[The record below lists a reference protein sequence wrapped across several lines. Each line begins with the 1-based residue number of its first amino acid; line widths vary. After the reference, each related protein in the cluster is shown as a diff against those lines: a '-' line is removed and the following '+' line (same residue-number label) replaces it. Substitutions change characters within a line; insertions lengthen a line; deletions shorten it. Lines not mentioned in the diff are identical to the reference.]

1 MNDSGPILILS
12 DSGLP
17 DLEGH
22 LHSTGQGFEKRTLAE
37 SRAPSGL
44 DTQFKAVVL
53 APSKGADVSLLID
66 SCKDLWPRAGILILD
81 DCSGRF
87 PDRESVACLPG
98 STAPEDILKAVNE
111 HRSPLNQS
119 SRPGRRYH
127 FGTIVGQSRSIDKV
141 FQLIDR
147 VARTDS
153 TVLITG
159 ESGTGKELIAQ
170 AIHYESTRREK
181 LLVPV
186 NCGAIPEELLESEL
200 FGHEKGAFTSAIRTR
215 IGRFEMA
222 EGGTVFLDEIGEMSP
237 QLQVK
242 LLRIL
247 QEHQFERV
255 GGTRTINVDIRV
267 VAATNKNLKEAVENS
282 KFRED
287 LYYRLDVIPI
297 QAPPLRERAEDIS
310 LLVGYFLEKFNRS
323 QPERIEGLDDE
334 AMAALRSYNWP
345 GNVRELENLIERM
358 VILCD
363 GPIITL
369 NDLPERFGGEITG
382 SVKGI
387 SSLPDQGFSLNNYLA
402 RVEDELIRQALDKAA
417 GVKKKAADLLG
428 INRTTLV
435 EKMKKKGMM

>member
-1 MNDSGPILILS
+1 MNDAGPILLLT

-17 DLEGH
+17 ALEDH
-22 LHSTGQGFEKRTLAE
+22 LKKSGLGFETASL
-37 SRAPSGL
+37 SRSATNP
-44 DTQFKAVVL
+44 DTQFKAIVL
-53 APSKGADVSLLID
+53 DSSKGADVSSLID
-66 SCKDLWPRAGILILD
+66 LYRNLWPAAGILVLD
-81 DCSGRF
+81 GSSNRF
-87 PDRESVACLPG
+87 RDIEAVNCLDG
-98 STAPEDILKAVNE
+98 STTPEEITQAIMGLTSAPA
-111 HRSPLNQS
+111 PAPP
-119 SRPGRRYH
+119 PGRTYP
-127 FGTIVGQSRSIDKV
+127 FGTIVGQSRNIDKV
-141 FQLIDR
+141 FRLVDK
-147 VARTDS
+147 VAKTDS
-153 TVLITG
+153 TILITG

-181 LLVPV
+181 PLVPV
-186 NCGAIPEELLESEL
+186 NCGAIPDELLESEL

-222 EGGTVFLDEIGEMSP
+222 EGGTVFLDEIGELRP

-255 GGTRTINVDIRV
+255 GGTRTISVDIRV
-267 VAATNKNLKEAVENS
+267 VAATNKDLKKAVDEK

-297 QAPPLRERAEDIS
+297 QAPALRERSEDIR
-310 LLVGYFLEKFNRS
+310 LLAKFFLDKFNRNS
-323 QPERIEGLDDE
+323 PERIDGIDDA
-334 AMAALRSYNWP
+334 AMSALLSYQWP

-363 GPIITL
+363 GPIITKA
-369 NDLPERFGGEITG
+369 DLPERFGGDISGPINGITT
-382 SVKGI
+382 
-387 SSLPDQGFSLNNYLA
+387 LPDQGFSLNNYLA
-402 RVEDELIRQALDKAA
+402 QVENELIRQALDKAK

>member
-1 MNDSGPILILS
+1 MTGADPILILS
-12 DSGLP
+12 DAAIP
-17 DLEGH
+17 DLEGY
-22 LHSTGQGFEKRTLAE
+22 LHRTGHGFERRPLLDF
-37 SRAPSGL
+37 SAPSGPEAGY
-44 DTQFKAVVL
+44 KAVVL
-53 APSKGADVSLLID
+53 APAKETDLTSIIG
-66 SCKDLWPRAGILILD
+66 SCRDLWPQAGILVLNDTTQPFGEGDQVIHL
-81 DCSGRF
+81 SGATP
-87 PDRESVACLPG
+87 PDEIVRAAFGPRADQDRDSL
-98 STAPEDILKAVNE
+98 
-111 HRSPLNQS
+111 
-119 SRPGRRYH
+119 PGRRYP
-127 FGTIVGQSRSIDKV
+127 FGTIVGQSGNVQHV
-141 FQLIDR
+141 FKLIDR

-170 AIHYESTRREK
+170 AIHYESFRRDK
-181 LLVPV
+181 PLVPV

-215 IGRFEMA
+215 IGRFELA

-242 LLRIL
+242 LLRVL

-267 VAATNKNLKEAVENS
+267 VAATNKNLKKAVE
-282 KFRED
+282 KGDFRED

-297 QAPPLRERAEDIS
+297 QAPALRDRVEDIP
-310 LLVGYFLEKFNRS
+310 LLVEYFLKKFNKS
-323 QPERIEGLDDE
+323 HSDLLQGIDPE
-334 AMAALRSYNWP
+334 AMAMLGAYEWP

-358 VILCD
+358 AILCD
-363 GPIITL
+363 GPRITT
-369 NDLPERFGGEITG
+369 NDLPERFGGQVSG
-382 SVKGI
+382 PVKPA
-387 SSLPDQGFSLNNYLA
+387 STLPDQGFSLTAHLA
-402 RVEDELIRQALDKAA
+402 QVEDDLIHQALEKAG